1 MTTATKP
8 PLPPFDERSAI
19 KKVRMAEDAWNRGP
33 RDFASKYCK
42 NR

>member
-1 MTTATKP
+1 MANDANARKA
-8 PLPPFDERSAI
+8 EI
-19 KKVRMAEDAWNRGP
+19 YRMVMPDHLCPYGGP